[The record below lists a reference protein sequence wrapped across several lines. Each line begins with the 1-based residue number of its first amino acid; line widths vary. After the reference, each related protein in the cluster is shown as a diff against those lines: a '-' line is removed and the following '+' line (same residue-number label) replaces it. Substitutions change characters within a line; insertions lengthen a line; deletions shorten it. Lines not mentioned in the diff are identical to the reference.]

1 MRLRETERR
10 NNRIVQR
17 GQVRW
22 EQKNAFGFSNMEVI
36 NELDKRSFSD
46 RTDVESKWN
55 RFMREEEKR
64 NWKQKR

>member
-1 MRLRETERR
+1 ME
-10 NNRIVQR
+10 I
-17 GQVRW
+17 
-22 EQKNAFGFSNMEVI
+22 GFSNMEVI